1 MMEFRTQGMN
11 GYAVK
16 YSPFFDSKIAVGAAA
31 NFGLVG
37 NGRVYVLNLT
47 PRGILAQQTYVDL
60 DLEVLA
66 IWLMELVGI
75 HKMRSTTSLGQRK
88 MKINSLLR
96 LVMGL

>member
-1 MMEFRTQGMN
+1 MN

-47 PRGILAQQTYVDL
+47 PRGILAQQTCVDL
-60 DLEVLA
+60 SSEPLTISLTN
-66 IWLMELVGI
+66 IVGI
-75 HKMRSTTSLGQRK
+75 LKMRYMILLGPKKTR
-88 MKINSLLR
+88 IR
-96 LVMGL
+96 